1 MLDVL
6 LNNEDKFLSQF
17 RLFYNNHLMIYEWH
31 VLASEK
37 HLEIKDYVF
46 TKLLKK
52 TWADYKAILRDN
64 MTKLAKSSMKK

>member
-1 MLDVL
+1 MS
-6 LNNEDKFLSQF
+6 FF
-17 RLFYNNHLMIYEWH
+17 RLFYNNHLVVYEWH

-52 TWADYKAILRDN
+52 TCA
-64 MTKLAKSSMKK
+64 